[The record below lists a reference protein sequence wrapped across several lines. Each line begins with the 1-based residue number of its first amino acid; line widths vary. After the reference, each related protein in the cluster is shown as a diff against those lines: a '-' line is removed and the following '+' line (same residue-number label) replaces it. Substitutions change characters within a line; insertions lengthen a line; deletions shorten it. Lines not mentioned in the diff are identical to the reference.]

1 MEWTKSTWANGS
13 LPCEW
18 KSCDSCCI
26 IMPKKKQVTQSNK
39 MCDCYELWRFIMVYP
54 MIFQLLKMFFEW
66 ANCQL
71 VPRVERLISFIQS
84 QKQESNL
91 VRQIVQSTESFS
103 SISYF
108 ILLVTSACQDTWGH
122 VRSKWLTWEPLHLQ
136 LLCDSSNHAENVVA
150 HGRANVNIRPQ
161 SKWRNE
167 KRCLH
172 PNTLSQLGGIYSIFM
187 LRVKPPLNGGTL

>member
-1 MEWTKSTWANGS
+1 
-13 LPCEW
+13 
-18 KSCDSCCI
+18 
-26 IMPKKKQVTQSNK
+26 
-39 MCDCYELWRFIMVYP
+39 MVYP

-122 VRSKWLTWEPLHLQ
+122 VRSKWLT
-136 LLCDSSNHAENVVA
+136 
-150 HGRANVNIRPQ
+150 
-161 SKWRNE
+161 
-167 KRCLH
+167 
-172 PNTLSQLGGIYSIFM
+172 
-187 LRVKPPLNGGTL
+187 